1 MYNQASLGTA
11 TLENSGSRIYRV
23 EVSGLRQNAATSTQ
37 QYSIRRSGSVVL
49 TVPYSR
55 MSDEMQ
61 RINRLGGKILKIE
74 AMDGSAPA
82 PAAETAESEE

>member
-23 EVSGLRQNAATSTQ
+23 EVSGLRQNAATNTQ
-37 QYSIRRSGSVVL
+37 QYAIRRSGTVVL

-61 RINRLGGKILKIE
+61 RINRLGGKIVKID
-74 AMDGSAPA
+74 AVDGSAPA
-82 PAAETAESEE
+82 PAETAASEE

>member
-11 TLENSGSRIYRV
+11 TLENSGSRIYRM
-23 EVSGLRQNAATSTQ
+23 EVSGLRQNAATSSQ
-37 QYSIRRSGSVVL
+37 QYAIRRSGTVVL

-61 RINRLGGKILKIE
+61 RINRLGGKIVKIE
-74 AMDGSAPA
+74 AVDGAAPA
-82 PAAETAESEE
+82 PASEPAASEE